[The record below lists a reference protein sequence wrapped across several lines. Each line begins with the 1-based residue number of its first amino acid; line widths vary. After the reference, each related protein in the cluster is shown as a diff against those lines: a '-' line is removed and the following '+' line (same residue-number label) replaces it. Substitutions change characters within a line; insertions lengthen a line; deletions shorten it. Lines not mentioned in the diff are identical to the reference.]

1 MRLLSVDPGVHKM
14 ATAEWKD
21 GLLRYAFNSPSPPYF
36 DNTTEIIGYWG
47 LKGQIWL
54 PAPDE
59 VVGEFPFIYP
69 KGHGSKKSDSVDPN
83 DIVLLAACAAAFYSG
98 FRSGLKLYLPSEWKA
113 QVPKNI
119 CRQRIEAELSAEEK
133 ECIRKGGPMHD
144 IYDAIGIGLF
154 HLGRLG
160 RGMVRP

>member
-1 MRLLSVDPGVHKM
+1 MRLISVDPGVHKM
-14 ATAEWKD
+14 AVADWKD
-21 GLLRYAFNSPSPPYF
+21 GILSSAYN
-36 DNTTEIIGYWG
+36 IIAPRELMSREELIRYWG
-47 LKGQIWL
+47 QY
-54 PAPDE
+54 PPFPDL
-59 VVGEFPFIYP
+59 VGEFPFIYP

-98 FRSGLKLYLPSEWKA
+98 FRDLTLYLPSEWKA

-133 ECIRKGGPMHD
+133 ECIHKGGPMHD